1 MQGNLYNIFM
11 KNLVVNKKY
20 NNKKLSSFL
29 LDTFDGLTMNTIY
42 KALRKKDIIIN
53 NVRITENVSL
63 KENDN
68 ITIYITDDFLY
79 KKFDLKVVYDDENIV
94 IINKPLGIEVVSK
107 NNEKDLTYYVT
118 TFFPNDD
125 ISPCHRLDRNT
136 SGLVLF
142 AKNTLALDILLKK
155 FKNLEIEKV
164 YLCTVYGIPS
174 KKHEILEAYLFKD
187 TKKSLVY
194 ISNTFKKG
202 YQKIITEYT
211 IKEKDYSKN
220 TAILEVNLHTGRTHQ
235 IRAHLA
241 HIGYPIIG
249 DGKYGKN
256 EINKKFKR
264 STQDLCA
271 YKLKFNFKTDSGIL
285 NYLNGLEIKL

>member
-94 IINKPLGIEVVSK
+94 IINKPIGIEVVSK

-187 TKKSLVY
+187 KKKSLVY

-211 IKEKDYSKN
+211 IKEKNYSKN

-241 HIGYPIIG
+241 HIGFPIIG

-271 YKLKFNFKTDSGIL
+271 YKLKFNFQSDSGIL
-285 NYLNGLEIKL
+285 NYLNGLEINL

>member
-11 KNLVVNKKY
+11 KKLVVNKKY

-29 LDTFDGLTMNTIY
+29 LDTFDGLTLNTVY

-53 NVRITENVSL
+53 NMRVNENVLL

-68 ITIYITDDFLY
+68 VTIYITDEFLY
-79 KKFDLKVVYDDENIV
+79 KKFDLKIVYDDENIV
-94 IINKPLGIEVVSK
+94 VVNKPIGIEVVSQ

-118 TFFPNDD
+118 THFPNND
-125 ISPCHRLDRNT
+125 IAPCHRLDRNT
-136 SGLVLF
+136 SGLVIF
-142 AKNTLALDILLKK
+142 AKNTLALDILLNK

-194 ISNTFKKG
+194 ISNNFKKG
-202 YQKIITEYT
+202 SQKIITEYSV
-211 IKEKDYSKN
+211 KEKNISEN
-220 TAILEVNLHTGRTHQ
+220 TATLEVILHTGRTHQ

-241 HIGYPIIG
+241 HIGFPIIG

-256 EINKKFKR
+256 EINKKFKKN
-264 STQDLCA
+264 TQDLCA
-271 YKLKFNFKTDSGIL
+271 YKLKFNFKNDSGIL
-285 NYLNGLEIKL
+285 NYLNELEIKL

>member
-11 KNLVVNKKY
+11 KKLVVNKKY

-29 LDTFDGLTMNTIY
+29 LDTFNGLSINTIY

-53 NVRITENVSL
+53 NVRVSENVVL

-68 ITIYITDDFLY
+68 VTIYITDEFLY
-79 KKFDLKVVYDDENIV
+79 KKFDLKITYQDENIV
-94 IINKPLGIEVVSK
+94 VINKPIGIEVVSK

-118 TFFPNDD
+118 TYFPNDN

-142 AKNTLALDILLKK
+142 AKNKPALDILLDK
-155 FKNLEIEKV
+155 FKNSEIEKM

-174 KKHEILEAYLFKD
+174 KKHDILEAYLFKD

-194 ISNTFKKG
+194 ICDNFKKG

-211 IKEKDYSKN
+211 VKEIDCSKN
-220 TAILEVNLHTGRTHQ
+220 TATLEVNLHTGRTHQ

-241 HIGYPIIG
+241 HIGFPIIG

-256 EINKKFKR
+256 EINKKFKK

-285 NYLNGLEIKL
+285 NYLNELEIKL